1 MDSQLVSPMKRQTN
15 SETSPLPG
23 SRDPILE
30 LRVADLMTPGCVVI
44 SEAASVADAA
54 DTMARY
60 RVHAVLVLG
69 ARNGT
74 PLGWITHRGLMGW
87 IGRDR
92 NDARASEA
100 ITEQVCAISAEARIH
115 TARHALSQ
123 AGTTRLLVRT
133 RPDELPEGVLS
144 DFDLA
149 CAVGSGRPVPTT
161 T

>member
-1 MDSQLVSPMKRQTN
+1 MERPMNSGDAPSP
-15 SETSPLPG
+15 G
-23 SRDPILE
+23 HRDPLLD

-54 DTMARY
+54 STMARY
-60 RVHAVLVLG
+60 RVHAVLVVG

-92 NDARASEA
+92 SNARASDA
-100 ITEQVCAISAEARIH
+100 ITEQVRAISAEARIH
-115 TARHALSQ
+115 TARYALSQ
-123 AGTTRLLVRT
+123 AGTTRLLVRS
-133 RPDELPEGVLS
+133 RPDQLPEGVLS

-149 CAVGSGRPVPTT
+149 LAVGR
-161 T
+161 